1 MPDPTIWARSSVYSS
16 QNKFTFDVKQ
26 PALSREA
33 GLSWIGLKLAQ
44 AVCTDEGKLKYLQHR
59 MWMRIL
65 QNGLAPVLPRDE
77 TDQLAV
83 DILAVAMLIEQV
95 AVNEGAEAALAA
107 VKLASGQGIDPAL
120 ADSVLQLGGTLVF
133 WAALRLDQRSKN

>member
-1 MPDPTIWARSSVYSS
+1 MYPS
-16 QNKFTFDVKQ
+16 QNKLTFDVKQ

-33 GLSWIGLKLAQ
+33 RLSWIGLKLAQ
-44 AVCTDEGKLKYLQHR
+44 AVCTDEDKLKDLQHR

-65 QNGLAPVLPRDE
+65 QNGLAPVPPRDE

-95 AVNEGAEAALAA
+95 AVNDGAEAALAA

-120 ADSVLQLGGTLVF
+120 ADSVLQLGGALVF
-133 WAALRLDQRSKN
+133 WAALGLGQRSKN

>member
-1 MPDPTIWARSSVYSS
+1 MYSS
-16 QNKFTFDVKQ
+16 QNKLTFDVKQ

-44 AVCTDEGKLKYLQHR
+44 AVCTDEGKLKDLQHR

-65 QNGLAPVLPRDE
+65 QNGLAPVPPRDE
-77 TDQLAV
+77 ADQLAV

-95 AVNEGAEAALAA
+95 AVNDGADAALAA

-133 WAALRLDQRSKN
+133 WAALGLDQRSKN

>member
-1 MPDPTIWARSSVYSS
+1 MYSS

-33 GLSWIGLKLAQ
+33 RLSWIGLKLAQ
-44 AVCTDEGKLKYLQHR
+44 AVCTDEGKLKDLQHR

-65 QNGLAPVLPRDE
+65 QNGLAPVPPRDE
-77 TDQLAV
+77 ADQLAV

-95 AVNEGAEAALAA
+95 AVNDGAEAALAA

-120 ADSVLQLGGTLVF
+120 ADRFLYLGGALVF
-133 WAALRLDQRSKN
+133 WTALRSDNAVDV